1 VNQVGRYQILE
12 ELGRGACG
20 VVYRALDPAI
30 GRTVAIK
37 SIRFSEFSDFD
48 DRRDLRERVLR
59 EAQSAGKLSHPNIVT
74 IYDVLESDDLAYIF
88 MEFVDGS
95 SLREAMRRDSP
106 PGREQVLSFLRQI
119 ASALDYAHRKGIIH
133 RDIKPANIMISDRG
147 VDRDGVA
154 KIADFGVAKLI
165 SHEATHQRAL
175 MGTPSYMS
183 PEQLEGVAVGGA
195 SDQFALAVVV
205 YELLTGEKP
214 FAADNLAAL
223 HYFICKRPA
232 KPPSELNPALS
243 ETVNRVMERALAK
256 LPEDRYAS
264 CSEFM
269 GALSVALGECG
280 DWQPVAPKRSA
291 EPEPAPRKG
300 WYAPETVISSRLL
313 EDGSVEG
320 EEPVALDPV
329 VLPPSEDTFD
339 RASGAHLST
348 HSGQGHSEQG
358 NFESGQPR
366 FLGPRFDGTKV
377 RIVERPAARHLA
389 VTMVACAAVALLG
402 ILLVRFLSGPRPVTQ
417 DLDAKG
423 AVTSPPPPEDLSA
436 TAKQASA
443 PPADLTTAPV
453 LAPVANGSKSDN
465 STAVRLPTPRGELR
479 PKETAPPPAKLR
491 PLLRS
496 NPSPAETVSDVELN
510 SDPPGA
516 RIVVDNRSD
525 LACLAPCSVSLAP
538 GRHTLSADM
547 VSYGTTRKIFNVPT
561 EGSVFVTMARNM
573 GLLVLTSEPAGSE
586 VTIDGKD
593 IGPTPVHV
601 NLPAGRHHLSLTDG
615 ARHHDE
621 TIQIDT
627 DGAYVRSFRW

>member
-12 ELGRGACG
+12 ELGRGSGG
-20 VVYRALDPAI
+20 VVHRALDPAI

-37 SIRFSEFSDFD
+37 SIRFSEFSDLD
-48 DRRDLRERVLR
+48 DRRELRERVLR

-74 IYDVLESDDLAYIF
+74 IYDVLESEDLAYIF
-88 MEFVDGS
+88 MEFVDGA
-95 SLREAMRRDSP
+95 SLKEAMRRDSP

-183 PEQLEGVAVGGA
+183 PEQLEGVSVGGA

-243 ETVNRVMERALAK
+243 ETVNRVVERALAK
-256 LPEDRYAS
+256 LPEERYAS
-264 CSEFM
+264 CSEFV

-280 DWQPVAPKRSA
+280 DWQPVAPKRSE
-291 EPEPAPRKG
+291 EPDPAPRKS
-300 WYAPETVISSRLL
+300 WYAPETVISSRLI
-313 EDGSVEG
+313 EDGSEGG

-339 RASGAHLST
+339 KAIGTT
-348 HSGQGHSEQG
+348 HSGQG
-358 NFESGQPR
+358 NFESGSPR
-366 FLGPRFDGTKV
+366 MLEPRPDGTKI
-377 RIVERPAARHLA
+377 RIGVERPAPRHLA

-417 DLDAKG
+417 DLETKG
-423 AVTSPPPPEDLSA
+423 ALTSPPPPEDLSA
-436 TAKQASA
+436 TAKQAST
-443 PPADLTTAPV
+443 PPADLTTAPI
-453 LAPVANGSKSDN
+453 LAPVANGPKSDN
-465 STAVRLPTPRGELR
+465 PTAGTVPAPRRELR

-525 LACLAPCSVSLAP
+525 LACLAPCGVSLAP

-547 VSYGTTRKIFNVPT
+547 VGYGTTRKIFNVPT

-593 IGPTPVHV
+593 LGPTPVHV

-615 ARHHDE
+615 PRHHDE